1 MHFVIIS
8 IYYLPLV
15 GFLFRMV
22 APNSKR
28 SIIIILYQAG
38 NQTKDIV
45 KLMKISR
52 TMVQKTVKR
61 FKEIGSAADRPGR
74 GRKRSARTEQ
84 NKTSFVRWFDEI
96 PEDPYE
102 KWAKN
107 WKSTKNRSESSS
119 GRTWDSTPTE
129 SKKSP
134 RTHRQNYIKQTWKI
148 PTVSQKAFFGTLQN
162 DHFFGWENIHNWTFH
177 ESSKWSHPV
186 PKHLFCQFQWQTDRK
201 TCSSSVNHC
210 LGGYRLSWK
219 VLPRVRPPER
229 QDQHRNL
236 SNLI

>member
-1 MHFVIIS
+1 MRSRHLIIICCKWGKDRLIRNSDFWGIQGADKLWRHLLKRRFFTKCAEFTCYFYFFVITMHFVIIS

-22 APNSKR
+22 APSSKR

-84 NKTSFVRWFDEI
+84 NKTSFVR
-96 PEDPYE
+96 
-102 KWAKN
+102 
-107 WKSTKNRSESSS
+107 
-119 GRTWDSTPTE
+119 
-129 SKKSP
+129 
-134 RTHRQNYIKQTWKI
+134 
-148 PTVSQKAFFGTLQN
+148 
-162 DHFFGWENIHNWTFH
+162 
-177 ESSKWSHPV
+177 
-186 PKHLFCQFQWQTDRK
+186 
-201 TCSSSVNHC
+201 
-210 LGGYRLSWK
+210 
-219 VLPRVRPPER
+219 
-229 QDQHRNL
+229 
-236 SNLI
+236 

>member
-8 IYYLPLV
+8 IYYLQLV

-22 APNSKR
+22 APSSKR

-74 GRKRSARTEQ
+74 GRKRSARAEQ

-119 GRTWDSTPTE
+119 GRAWDSTPTE
-129 SKKSP
+129 SKK
-134 RTHRQNYIKQTWKI
+134 
-148 PTVSQKAFFGTLQN
+148 V
-162 DHFFGWENIHNWTFH
+162 H
-177 ESSKWSHPV
+177 ELTDKMISIRRKRYQQFPKWLSSA
-186 PKHLFCQFQWQTDRK
+186 RYK
-201 TCSSSVNHC
+201 TIIFSD
-210 LGGYRLSWK
+210 
-219 VLPRVRPPER
+219 E
-229 QDQHRNL
+229 
-236 SNLI
+236 